1 MSSNNVVWV
10 MSYKGYL
17 HVFYSGC
24 IDNEP
29 TEPDIDDEYY
39 KMFGD
44 RSKALTYAH
53 DVVKKINKESYAE
66 GFADVEYGVCE
77 LDYPEEVKDK
87 PHMIPT
93 AFGTPE
99 ELKKSH
105 EELKEIAKT
114 FTNPDIFYCEIC
126 QVIHR
131 SGCKKPQRQ
140 LDMIDDAIDEWKQK
154 IKDLQFS
161 IDQFE
166 QWKKELLK

>member
-66 GFADVEYGVCE
+66 GFAGVEYGVCE
-77 LDYPEEVKDK
+77 LDYPDESNR
-87 PHMIPT
+87 IN
-93 AFGTPE
+93 
-99 ELKKSH
+99 S
-105 EELKEIAKT
+105 
-114 FTNPDIFYCEIC
+114 
-126 QVIHR
+126 
-131 SGCKKPQRQ
+131 Q
-140 LDMIDDAIDEWKQK
+140 LDTIDCMIDEWKRK
-154 IKDLQFS
+154 IKDLEFS

-166 QWKKELLK
+166 QWRKELLRAE